1 MKSAL
6 CGIRHP
12 HPHRNHLLAAVDARQ
27 VAFGAHVVKEDDVAG
42 AEGAFRAVAVGDG
55 ERAGQH
61 EEPLS
66 VRRRVP
72 WSGPV
77 ASEAHHYESGCWEEL
92 GRFKRRGRRRE
103 AARTE
108 WKRAGFKVR
117 TTSIVDVEAE
127 VGVGDEHGQR
137 WRWSRG
143 KER

>member
-1 MKSAL
+1 M
-6 CGIRHP
+6 
-12 HPHRNHLLAAVDARQ
+12 
-27 VAFGAHVVKEDDVAG
+27 AFGAHVVKEDDVAC
-42 AEGAFRAVAVGDG
+42 AEGAFGAVAVGDG

-103 AARTE
+103 AARAE

-117 TTSIVDVEAE
+117 TTSVVDVEAE
-127 VGVGDEHGQR
+127 VGVGDEHGQS
-137 WRWSRG
+137 WRWSRW